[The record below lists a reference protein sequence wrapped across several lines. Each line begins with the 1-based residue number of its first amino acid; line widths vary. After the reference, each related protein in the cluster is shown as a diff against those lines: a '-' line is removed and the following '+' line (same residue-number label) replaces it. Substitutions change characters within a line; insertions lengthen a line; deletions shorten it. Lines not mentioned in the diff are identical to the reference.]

1 MAKTKRVRLSFIPT
15 HKNLLILQNMGIL
28 NKHGR
33 VTGKINFNEFLNRC
47 IDERIGIEHSRDNK
61 ELLEKLIQ
69 SEIVAVQ
76 RDQEKRNNE
85 TAKRL
90 RDLAQK
96 LHEVQSQKKVIDY
109 EGQND

>member
-1 MAKTKRVRLSFIPT
+1 MAKTKRVRFSFIPT
-15 HKNLLILQNMGIL
+15 HKNRLIMENMGII

-33 VTGKINFNEFLNRC
+33 VTGKINLNDWLNRC
-47 IDERIGIEHSRDNK
+47 VDDRIGIESSKNNQ
-61 ELLEKLIQ
+61 ELLENMIK
-69 SEIVAVQ
+69 SEIKAVQ
-76 RDQEKRNNE
+76 KEQDQRNDE